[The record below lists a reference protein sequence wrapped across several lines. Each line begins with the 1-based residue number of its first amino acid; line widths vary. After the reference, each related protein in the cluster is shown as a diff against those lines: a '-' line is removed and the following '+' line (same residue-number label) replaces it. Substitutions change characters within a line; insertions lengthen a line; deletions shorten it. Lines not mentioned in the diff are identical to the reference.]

1 MKRILYS
8 ILIGMMFMSL
18 SCGKK
23 NEISLSPYKVV
34 ILDLTTK
41 DDQTER
47 VGLEKIL
54 RIMGV
59 PYDVTKKV
67 DEACSYRIIY
77 MAGQITNNRLKA
89 SEREALYR
97 AVEAGGVLVANT
109 VKANTLFPLFG
120 VSGFKESQQR
130 FKATIDPS
138 GEESFLKYL
147 NRPKEL
153 VIPLGNKSLY
163 DNVVW
168 TTGYTV
174 STAKPVARFDDGST
188 ALCYNYYG
196 EGTAYLWGIG
206 YTQAILIPLIG
217 QDYEAQRKWINSFEP
232 GTDIFLLTTRAIY
245 EETIDPAI
253 YLCTTPFGQESAF
266 IITHDNDTQSSFKN
280 SLEFAKLEKRFGVRA
295 TYFNTTKHIP
305 DEMDIAFY
313 TPDNIAYLN
322 RVKELGG
329 EIGSHTVIH
338 SQKAASLPLGNPR
351 ITRGSYEPLKNPTVF
366 GEVKVSKEL
375 LDKDIRGQNTVS
387 YRSGHLGFP
396 RELIYAL
403 QICGYRYD
411 SDFSANDIMCN
422 FPFMALS
429 KRNLKSRES
438 KIVEIPVIFDG
449 SMDQL
454 RQDNLYQMVTEW
466 LRIIEFNA
474 ENEAISC
481 ILLHPNV
488 TSFKLKAEEM
498 LLEELSKRDIWIG
511 CISDF
516 GEFWAN
522 RHLIQFESE
531 IVGDELRITLN
542 LNEKDILPGI
552 GFAVKSSNRVSRIT
566 ILDPEGTMIPT
577 STKRRKEKIYIYKK
591 RS

>member
-1 MKRILYS
+1 MKRIFYGVLTGLM
-8 ILIGMMFMSL
+8 IMSL

-23 NEISLSPYKVV
+23 KEINISAYKAV

-41 DDQTER
+41 EDLTER
-47 VGLEKIL
+47 IGLEKTL

-67 DEACSYRIIY
+67 NEACKYRIIY

-97 AVEAGGVLVANT
+97 AVEAGGVLVANA
-109 VKANTLFPLFG
+109 VKGNTLFPLFG
-120 VSGFKESQQR
+120 VSGFKESRQR

-153 VIPLGNKSLY
+153 VISLGNRNLY
-163 DNVVW
+163 DTVVW

-188 ALCYNYYG
+188 ALCYNHYG

-206 YTQAILIPLIG
+206 YSQGILIPLIG
-217 QDYEAQRKWINSFEP
+217 KDYEAQSKWINSFEP
-232 GTDIFLLTTRAIY
+232 TTDIFLLTMRAIY
-245 EETIDPAI
+245 EQTVDPAV
-253 YLCTTPFGQESAF
+253 YLYTIPFGQETAF

-280 SLEFAKLEKRFGVRA
+280 SLEFARLEKRFGVRA
-295 TYFNTTKHIP
+295 TYFITTKYIP
-305 DEMDIAFY
+305 DEMDTAFY
-313 TPDNIAYLN
+313 THDNIAYLN
-322 RVKELGG
+322 QVKELGG
-329 EIGSHTVIH
+329 EIGAHTVLH
-338 SQKAASLPLGNPR
+338 SKNVTSFPLGNPWV
-351 ITRGSYEPLKNPTVF
+351 TLGSYKPLKNPTVF
-366 GEVKVSKEL
+366 GEAKVSKEL
-375 LDKDIRGQNTVS
+375 LDKDMQGQNTVS

-396 RELIYAL
+396 GKLISVL
-403 QICGYRYD
+403 QRCGYRYD

-422 FPFMALS
+422 FPFMAFS
-429 KRNLKSRES
+429 KRSLKSRES

-454 RQDNLYQMVTEW
+454 RQDNLYQMVAEW
-466 LRIIEFNA
+466 LRIVELNA

-481 ILLHPNV
+481 ILLHPDV

-522 RHLIQFESE
+522 RHLIQFELD
-531 IVGDELRITLN
+531 IVGDELRITLS
-542 LNEKDILPGI
+542 LNEKDVLPGI
-552 GFAVKSSNRVSRIT
+552 GFAVKSSNKVSKIT
-566 ILDPEGTMIPT
+566 ILDPEGTMIPML
-577 STKRRKEKIYIYKK
+577 TKRRKDKVYIYKK
-591 RS
+591 